1 MIYRQGNN
9 NQNIEMTQTLTKLNK
24 LVISFL
30 ETNQD
35 NADVAKEWMSTA
47 NQNAVGNLLNKN
59 EKTVGKVIDP
69 NAPKRGKSAY
79 LFFCNAMRD
88 KVKKT
93 LGVDS
98 KATDVTREL
107 GVQWNT
113 LKEDTSRR
121 KELAKYE
128 TMATED
134 KARYEQER
142 DTYVPDESALI
153 TKKPRRVKAAP
164 TGPKRAKSAY
174 LFFCTEMRDK
184 VRGELED
191 NSATNVTRELG
202 VRWNTLKEQ
211 GKVQKYEKQAEEDK
225 ARYEKEKAEGVVA
238 TPTTKAKATTKTA
251 PAKGKAPAKATT
263 AKAAAATPKTAPA
276 KGRGGKVAAKK

>member
-1 MIYRQGNN
+1 
-9 NQNIEMTQTLTKLNK
+9 MTQTLTKLNK

-47 NQNAVGNLLNKN
+47 NQNAVSNLLNKN

-93 LGVDS
+93 LGADS

-128 TMATED
+128 TMAAED

-191 NSATNVTRELG
+191 NSATNVILSLVFVEYP
-202 VRWNTLKEQ
+202 KEQ
-211 GKVQKYEKQAEEDK
+211 V
-225 ARYEKEKAEGVVA
+225 RYKSMRSRLKRTKPVKKREGRGCYNSHHQGQDHPRPLQSRVFWPRPVA
-238 TPTTKAKATTKTA
+238 KP
-251 PAKGKAPAKATT
+251 
-263 AKAAAATPKTAPA
+263 ATPKTAPA
-276 KGRGGKVAAKK
+276 KGRGGKVAVKK

>member
-59 EKTVGKVIDP
+59 EKTVGKFIDP

-211 GKVQKYEKQAEEDK
+211 GKVQKYQKQAQEDK

-238 TPTTKAKATTKTA
+238 TAKGTPKAA
-251 PAKGKAPAKATT
+251 PAKDKAPAKAP

-276 KGRGGKVAAKK
+276 KGRGSKVAAKK

>member
-1 MIYRQGNN
+1 
-9 NQNIEMTQTLTKLNK
+9 MTQTLTKLNK

-35 NADVAKEWMSTA
+35 FADVAKEWMSTA

-93 LGVDS
+93 LGDDS

-121 KELAKYE
+121 KELTKYE
-128 TMATED
+128 TMATDD
-134 KARYEQER
+134 KVRYEQER
-142 DTYVPDESALI
+142 DTYVPDESTLI
-153 TKKPRRVKAAP
+153 TKKPRRIRVAP

-174 LFFCTEMRDK
+174 LFFCAEMRDK
-184 VRGELED
+184 VRDELED

-202 VRWNTLKEQ
+202 VRWNTVKEQ
-211 GKVQKYEKQAEEDK
+211 GKVQKYEKQAGEDK

-238 TPTTKAKATTKTA
+238 APTSKTKTKATLKAAPVKVKAPTKAT
-251 PAKGKAPAKATT
+251 AT
-263 AKAAAATPKTAPA
+263 TPKTAPA

>member
-47 NQNAVGNLLNKN
+47 NQNAVSNLLNKN

-134 KARYEQER
+134 KVRYEKER

-184 VRGELED
+184 VRGELQD

-211 GKVQKYEKQAEEDK
+211 GKVQKYEKQAEVDK

-238 TPTTKAKATTKTA
+238 TPTPKATPKAT
-251 PAKGKAPAKATT
+251 PAKGKAQ
-263 AKAAAATPKTAPA
+263 AKAAPVKATPKTAPA
-276 KGRGGKVAAKK
+276 KGRGGAKVAVKK

>member
-35 NADVAKEWMSTA
+35 FADVAKEWMSTA

-88 KVKKT
+88 RVKKT

-121 KELAKYE
+121 KELTKYE
-128 TMATED
+128 TMATDD
-134 KARYEQER
+134 KVRYEQER
-142 DTYVPDESALI
+142 DTYVPDESTLI
-153 TKKPRRVKAAP
+153 TKKPRRIRVAP

-174 LFFCTEMRDK
+174 LFFCAEMRDK
-184 VRGELED
+184 VRDELED

-202 VRWNTLKEQ
+202 VRWNTVKEQ
-211 GKVQKYEKQAEEDK
+211 GKVQKYEKQAGEDK

-238 TPTTKAKATTKTA
+238 APTSKTKATLKAAPVKVKAPTKAT
-251 PAKGKAPAKATT
+251 AT
-263 AKAAAATPKTAPA
+263 TPKTAPA

>member
-1 MIYRQGNN
+1 
-9 NQNIEMTQTLTKLNK
+9 MTQTLTKLNK

-30 ETNQD
+30 EANQD

-93 LGVDS
+93 LGSDS

-128 TMATED
+128 TMAAED
-134 KARYEQER
+134 KSRYEKER

-238 TPTTKAKATTKTA
+238 TPTTKAKTTPKAA
-251 PAKGKAPAKATT
+251 PAKGKAPSKSKAPAKAVATT
-263 AKAAAATPKTAPA
+263 TKTAPA
-276 KGRGGKVAAKK
+276 KGRGGKVAVKK